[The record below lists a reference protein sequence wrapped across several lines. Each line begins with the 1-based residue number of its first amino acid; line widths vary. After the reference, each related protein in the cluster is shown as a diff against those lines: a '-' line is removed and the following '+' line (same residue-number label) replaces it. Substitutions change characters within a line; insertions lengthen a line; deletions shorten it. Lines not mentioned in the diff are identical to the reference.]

1 MKALLL
7 DDEQPVLEALQGK
20 LNLFCPEVEVVALCQ
35 KVDDALAQLRSED
48 IDIVFLDVNLS
59 GESGFDLI
67 EKWDGEELP
76 SLIFTTAHDEFAVQA
91 IKHAALDYLLKPI
104 DAEELVKAVRKAG
117 EKVGVDRQT
126 VVKEASRGA
135 PKKLVIPTT
144 EGMHILNVEDIV
156 RCESSSNYTQ
166 FFLSD
171 KTSVLA
177 SKTMKEYETLLRPAG
192 FERVHKSH
200 LVNLEMI
207 AKYVSADGG
216 YLLLIEGS
224 TVPVSNRK
232 KEVLVQHL
240 KSL

>member
-20 LNLFCPEVEVVALCQ
+20 LNLFCPEVQVVALCQ

-117 EKVGVDRQT
+117 EKVGVDRQS
-126 VVKEASRGA
+126 VVKEASKGA

>member
-1 MKALLL
+1 MNALLL
-7 DDEQPVLEALQGK
+7 DDERPVLESLAGK
-20 LNLFCPEVEVVALCQ
+20 LALFCPELTIVAQCQ
-35 KVDDALAQLRSED
+35 SVDEALAILHEED
-48 IDIVFLDVNLS
+48 IDIVFLDVNLNE
-59 GESGFDLI
+59 ESGFDLI
-67 EKWDGEELP
+67 EKWDGEDLP

-117 EKVGVDRQT
+117 DRVGADRQA
-126 VVKEASRGA
+126 VVSAAAKGA

-156 RCESSSNYTQ
+156 RCESSSNYTSFYLQ
-166 FFLSD
+166 D
-171 KTSVLA
+171 KSSVLA

-207 AKYVSADGG
+207 SRYVSADGG
-216 YLLLIEGS
+216 YLLLKEGS

>member
-48 IDIVFLDVNLS
+48 IEIVFLDVNLS

-117 EKVGVDRQT
+117 EKVGVDRQS
-126 VVKEASRGA
+126 VVKEASKGA

>member
-1 MKALLL
+1 MNALLL
-7 DDEQPVLEALQGK
+7 DDERPVLESLAGK
-20 LNLFCPEVEVVALCQ
+20 LALFCPELTIVAQCQ
-35 KVDDALAQLRSED
+35 SVDEALEILHEED
-48 IDIVFLDVNLS
+48 IDVVFLDVNLNE
-59 GESGFDLI
+59 ESGFDLI
-67 EKWDGEELP
+67 EKWDGDDLP

-104 DAEELVKAVRKAG
+104 DAEDLVKAVRKAG
-117 EKVGVDRQT
+117 ERVGADRQA
-126 VVKEASRGA
+126 VVSAAAKGA

-156 RCESSSNYTQ
+156 RCESSSNYTSFYLQ
-166 FFLSD
+166 D
-171 KTSVLA
+171 KSSVLA

-207 AKYVSADGG
+207 SRYVSADGG
-216 YLLLIEGS
+216 YLLLKEGS

>member
-7 DDEQPVLEALQGK
+7 DDEQLVLEALQGK

-117 EKVGVDRQT
+117 EKVGVDRQS
-126 VVKEASRGA
+126 VVKEASKGA

>member
-7 DDEQPVLEALQGK
+7 DDELPVLESLQGK
-20 LNLFCPEVEVVALCQ
+20 LQLFCPEVEVVALSQ
-35 KVDDALAQLRSED
+35 TVDQAIGELERQEVDVL
-48 IDIVFLDVNLS
+48 FLDVNLD
-59 GESGFDLI
+59 GESGFDLL
-67 EKWDGEELP
+67 EKWQGEELP

-117 EKVGVDRQT
+117 EKVGVERAS
-126 VVKEASRGA
+126 VAREASKGA

-144 EGMHILNVEDIV
+144 EGMHILNVDEIV

-166 FFLSD
+166 FFLKN

-207 AKYVSADGG
+207 VRYISADGG
-216 YLLLIEGS
+216 YVLLTEGS

-232 KEVLVQHL
+232 KEVLVNHL
-240 KSL
+240 KRL

>member
-1 MKALLL
+1 
-7 DDEQPVLEALQGK
+7 
-20 LNLFCPEVEVVALCQ
+20 
-35 KVDDALAQLRSED
+35 
-48 IDIVFLDVNLS
+48 
-59 GESGFDLI
+59 LI

>member
-7 DDEQPVLEALQGK
+7 DDELPVLEALQGK
-20 LNLFCPEVEVVALCQ
+20 LNLFCPEVEVVSLCQ
-35 KVDDALAQLRSED
+35 NVDDALHQLNTAE
-48 IDIVFLDVNLS
+48 IDVVFLDVNLS
-59 GESGFDLI
+59 GESGFDFI
-67 EKWDGEELP
+67 EKWEGEELP

-117 EKVGVDRQT
+117 EKVGLDRQS
-126 VVKEASRGA
+126 VVKEASKGA

-166 FFLSD
+166 FFLKNKS
-171 KTSVLA
+171 SVLA

-207 AKYVSADGG
+207 SKYVSADGG
-216 YLLLIEGS
+216 YLLLVEGS
-224 TVPVSNRK
+224 AVPVSNRK

-240 KSL
+240 KRL

>member
-20 LNLFCPEVEVVALCQ
+20 LNLFCPEVQVVALCQ

-126 VVKEASRGA
+126 VVKEASKGA

>member
-20 LNLFCPEVEVVALCQ
+20 LNLFCPEVQVVALCQ
-35 KVDDALAQLRSED
+35 KVDDALDQLRSED

-117 EKVGVDRQT
+117 EKVGVDRQS
-126 VVKEASRGA
+126 VVKEASKGA

>member
-20 LNLFCPEVEVVALCQ
+20 LNLFCPEVQVVALCQ

>member
-117 EKVGVDRQT
+117 EKVGVDRQS
-126 VVKEASRGA
+126 VVKEASKGA

>member
-7 DDEQPVLEALQGK
+7 DDERPVLESLEGK
-20 LNLFCPEVEVVALCQ
+20 LKLFCPEVEVIAACQ
-35 KVDDALAQLRSED
+35 SVDEAIAVLKEED
-48 IDIVFLDVNLS
+48 IDVLFLDVNLN
-59 GESGFDLI
+59 GESGFDLL
-67 EKWDGEELP
+67 EKAKGTDFP
-76 SLIFTTAHDEFAVQA
+76 SLIFTTAHDEFAIQA

-104 DAEELVKAVRKAG
+104 DAEDLVKAVRKAG
-117 EKVGVDRQT
+117 TRISPEQAAVAEIASKGV
-126 VVKEASRGA
+126 

-144 EGMHILNVEDIV
+144 EGMHILNVGEIV

-166 FFLSD
+166 FFLKN

-207 AKYVSADGG
+207 SRYVSADGG
-216 YLLLIEGS
+216 YLLLTEGS

-232 KEVLVQHL
+232 KEILVQHL
-240 KSL
+240 KRL

>member
-20 LNLFCPEVEVVALCQ
+20 LNLFCPEVQVVALCQ

-104 DAEELVKAVRKAG
+104 DDEELVKAVRKAG
-117 EKVGVDRQT
+117 EKVGVDRQS
-126 VVKEASRGA
+126 VVKEASKGA

>member
-1 MKALLL
+1 MNVLLL
-7 DDEQPVLEALQGK
+7 DDEQPVLESLKGK
-20 LNLFCPEVEVVALCQ
+20 LNLFCPEVTIIGMCRSVKE
-35 KVDDALAQLRSED
+35 ALAVLNEEEVD
-48 IDIVFLDVNLS
+48 VVFLDVNLN

-67 EKWDGEELP
+67 DQWNGDELP

-91 IKHAALDYLLKPI
+91 IKYAALDYLLKPI
-104 DAEELVKAVRKAG
+104 DAEDLVLAVRKAG
-117 EKVGVDRQT
+117 ERVSTDRQE
-126 VVKEASRGA
+126 VVTQAAKGA

-144 EGMHILNVEDIV
+144 EGMYILNVNEIV

-166 FFLSD
+166 FFLKN

-177 SKTMKEYETLLRPAG
+177 SKTMKDYETLLRPAG

-207 AKYVSADGG
+207 SRYVSADGG
-216 YLLLIEGS
+216 YLLLTEGS

-232 KEVLVQHL
+232 KEILVQHL